1 MLAYVVCSY
10 LQQKGLQM
18 STIWDNIDDFLGS
31 VQNLDNVALE
41 GLRLRQVLNVIRRDW
56 LPASGCVSRWKFCSA
71 VYFSTNLLTVADCL
85 CLRLYS
91 RVFARSYRHGRCTQ
105 YDAEAQRL
113 EKQTC
118 QCCKLVSNIVV
129 VIVPSSSNG
138 ARFCCQSLATLANRS
153 AKKVCMLA
161 VFQWFQLVTNR
172 SKV

>member
-1 MLAYVVCSY
+1 VLAYVVCSY

-18 STIWDNIDDFLGS
+18 STIGDNIDDFLGS
-31 VQNLDNVALE
+31 AQNLDNVALE
-41 GLRLRQVLNVIRRDW
+41 GLRLRQVLKVIRRDW

-113 EKQTC
+113 ENRPASVRCASLRLPGRGTGSRLYRPLQGF
-118 QCCKLVSNIVV
+118 LS
-129 VIVPSSSNG
+129 PEMSS
-138 ARFCCQSLATLANRS
+138 AL
-153 AKKVCMLA
+153 
-161 VFQWFQLVTNR
+161 
-172 SKV
+172 